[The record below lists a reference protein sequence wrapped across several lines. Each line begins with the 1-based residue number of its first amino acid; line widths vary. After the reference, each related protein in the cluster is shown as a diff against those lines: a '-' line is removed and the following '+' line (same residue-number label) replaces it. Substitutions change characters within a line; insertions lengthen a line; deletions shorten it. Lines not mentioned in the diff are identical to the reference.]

1 VLDTDG
7 SGAKGDEAIV
17 ARWVDR
23 RFRQGQTYLVLYRI
37 EMSRYGAGVPD
48 IHAPPAAGPPV
59 VSVIVPFHDEQ
70 ENVRPLHARLR
81 TVLDGA
87 GLSWELVCVND
98 GSRDGTLS
106 ALVGLTVEDCRVR
119 VFDLSR
125 NFGKEAALTAGLDH
139 ARGSVAIPLDA
150 DLQDPPEVIPALIA
164 KWREGFDVVHAVRQ
178 AREGEGWLKQTSA
191 HWFYRVMNRLSA
203 IAIPR
208 DTGDFRLLSRAALEA
223 LRQMPE
229 RRRFLKGMFVW
240 VGFPTASV
248 TYRRAG
254 RHAGRTSW
262 TYWRLWNFALEGIT
276 SFSQVPLRIA
286 SYLGVAV
293 ALPALLYALFLILRT
308 LIFGNPVSGYPSLMV
323 AILFIGGVQLIALG
337 VIGEYIG
344 RIYEE
349 TKQRPLYIIRRRWT
363 DGDAGADVALSRTG
377 DAGRCEDHKQQYGH
391 A

>member
-1 VLDTDG
+1 MGRSALPPRRINIVLCRNEIARYAG
-7 SGAKGDEAIV
+7 S
-17 ARWVDR
+17 
-23 RFRQGQTYLVLYRI
+23 
-37 EMSRYGAGVPD
+37 VPD
-48 IHAPPAAGPPV
+48 IHAPSLSEPAIAAAPPV
-59 VSVIVPFHDEQ
+59 VSIVVPFHDEQ
-70 ENVRPLHARLR
+70 ENVLPLHSRLQS
-81 TVLDGA
+81 VLDGA
-87 GLSWELVCVND
+87 GLSWELICVND
-98 GSRDGTLS
+98 GSADATLPTLIQL
-106 ALVGLTVEDCRVR
+106 AEADPRVR

-125 NFGKEAALTAGLDH
+125 NFGKEAALTAGLDQ

-150 DLQDPPEVIPALIA
+150 DLQDPPELIPALIS
-164 KWREGFDVVHAVRQ
+164 KWRQGFDVVNAVRE
-178 AREGEGWLKQTSA
+178 AREGEGWLKETSA

-203 IAIPR
+203 IAIPS

-248 TYRRAG
+248 SYRRAG
-254 RHAGRTSW
+254 RHAGRSNW

-286 SYLGVAV
+286 SYIGLGVA
-293 ALPALLYALFLILRT
+293 LMSLLYALLLIIRT
-308 LIFGNPVSGYPSLMV
+308 LLFGNGVSGYPSIMV
-323 AILFIGGVQLIALG
+323 AILFLGGVQLVALG

-349 TKQRPLYIIRRRWT
+349 TKQRPVYIIRARWT
-363 DGDAGADVALSRTG
+363 GEAADGAPLRAADTGRGDNHQQQGA
-377 DAGRCEDHKQQYGH
+377 H